1 MLRHSQLKKKSKRE
15 LRWCQ
20 LFAVVARK
28 IQNYH
33 LNCPKELCRCIQEHV
48 FTHCDRALHCEWLEH
63 LEGVGRAHV
72 CKKRIALEY
81 WITSTHYNI
90 ICQRMASLS
99 LLYNLL
105 RLKSTHMSTT
115 CLQNVIRK
123 LIVGG
128 SWSSKAPWSPGIK
141 SGDETSGRPDQ
152 QHHHQQH
159 QGRFRFH
166 DQLSSVVGHIDIKGN
181 SLLLGW

>member
-28 IQNYH
+28 LQNYH
-33 LNCPKELCRCIQEHV
+33 LNCPKELCRLLCLSLYPRARFHPLWPCIIALSV
-48 FTHCDRALHCEWLEH
+48 VWTSWGGRRARL
-63 LEGVGRAHV
+63 
-72 CKKRIALEY
+72 CKKGIALEY

-128 SWSSKAPWSPGIK
+128 SWSSKAPWSPGI
-141 SGDETSGRPDQ
+141 
-152 QHHHQQH
+152 
-159 QGRFRFH
+159 
-166 DQLSSVVGHIDIKGN
+166 
-181 SLLLGW
+181 